1 MNAGLRQC
9 RAAIVARMD
18 PDDVMLPPRLDRQ
31 LAYLAEHPE
40 VDILGAQIEVFDD
53 ATGKS
58 LRRTNHAAVV
68 TDELID
74 GQASARNIW
83 FLNHPT
89 VMFRKASLERI
100 GGYPEQYRYAEDL
113 ACWLTARRAGL
124 VIHNLPEVLVRY
136 RHHPA
141 QIGSRPET
149 VRQRVAIVR
158 ALTAEWTIKKPLQMG
173 AEHLQGQKR

>member
-1 MNAGLRQC
+1 
-9 RAAIVARMD
+9 MD